1 VRIEA
6 CRARLRRPRSRRR
19 FPAIAEVDETI
30 STWDGQT
37 YHRKLGEVLSPEREP
52 LYVLDDLKL
61 QLGSDGFSAQYQQ
74 QPAPPGGAMVKRHWV
89 KRYKIL
95 PPASERLLTFQSWD
109 TASKGGPENDW
120 SVCTTWLL
128 VRGKRWYLLDVWRG
142 RVD

>member
-1 VRIEA
+1 M
-6 CRARLRRPRSRRR
+6 
-19 FPAIAEVDETI
+19 
-30 STWDGQT
+30 
-37 YHRKLGEVLSPEREP
+37 LSPEREP